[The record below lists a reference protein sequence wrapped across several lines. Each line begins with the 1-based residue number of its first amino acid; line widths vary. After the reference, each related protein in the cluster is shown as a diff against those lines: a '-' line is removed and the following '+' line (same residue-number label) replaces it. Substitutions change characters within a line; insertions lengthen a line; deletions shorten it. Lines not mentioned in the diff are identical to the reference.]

1 MKKLVF
7 IIGFTLVCTS
17 AIALLSGHMS
27 KKTETPP
34 EKIAAQA
41 TPVVVAPAR
50 YDTFSEHIEALG
62 TTAANESVVVTADVT
77 GRITKI
83 NFEDGGTVNKG
94 TVLVLL
100 DDEEER
106 ASLAAAQANL
116 TTQQAQYNRLLDLAR
131 QKSAA
136 QTTVEAQE
144 NTLKTAEA
152 ELEIARA
159 RLGDRRIEAPFAGQ
173 VGIRR
178 VSPGALVSPGA
189 EIVTLDDLS
198 LIKLDFS
205 VPETFLSLLRQGL
218 DIEAQSI
225 AYPDQLFR
233 GKVTAIG
240 SRVDPVT
247 RTVIVRAELPNA
259 VGLLRPGMLMTVDLI
274 KNQTRSLVIPE
285 ESVIPVN
292 DRQHVYRV
300 NVDNLIEQVEVTI
313 GRRRPG
319 EVEILSGLE
328 SGDSVVVE
336 GTTRV
341 RPQVLVKVV
350 RTQNILSDA
359 AIAGDAATPMNG
371 SLLPAKAVQ

>member
-1 MKKLVF
+1 
-7 IIGFTLVCTS
+7 
-17 AIALLSGHMS
+17 
-27 KKTETPP
+27 
-34 EKIAAQA
+34 
-41 TPVVVAPAR
+41 
-50 YDTFSEHIEALG
+50 
-62 TTAANESVVVTADVT
+62 
-77 GRITKI
+77 
-83 NFEDGGTVNKG
+83 
-94 TVLVLL
+94 L

-189 EIVTLDDLS
+189 EIVTLDDLR

-300 NVDNLIEQVEVTI
+300 NADNLIEQVEVTI

>member
-1 MKKLVF
+1 MKKLAF

-34 EKIAAQA
+34 EKIAAHA

-144 NTLKTAEA
+144 NILKTAEA

-189 EIVTLDDLS
+189 EIVTLDDLR

-225 AYPDQLFR
+225 AYPDKLFR

-274 KNQTRSLVIPE
+274 KNQTRS
-285 ESVIPVN
+285 
-292 DRQHVYRV
+292 
-300 NVDNLIEQVEVTI
+300 
-313 GRRRPG
+313 
-319 EVEILSGLE
+319 
-328 SGDSVVVE
+328 
-336 GTTRV
+336 
-341 RPQVLVKVV
+341 
-350 RTQNILSDA
+350 
-359 AIAGDAATPMNG
+359 
-371 SLLPAKAVQ
+371 